1 MKSFTLSRS
10 WNPSPSG
17 TRCSL
22 PAPPQQP
29 QSPAAP
35 AAAEGSAQAQA
46 LRGAARHRLHSAG
59 GITFPLDFT
68 GLSFNTEVN
77 KAAER
82 SQEKRNYSAS
92 KRSFSAPHPTKNTKK
107 SFHFGLVL
115 HEIHHA
121 KTHGTPQTL
130 TSLGSS
136 TSHPALENRRRP
148 GFQGRSRPPRGLS
161 AVLHLRREGAAW
173 LPDGTADLEQL
184 DSMGLSHTQ
193 TGVNPCAAP
202 RAPAIGTLPQL
213 YHQSCS
219 RTLQPSGNWSR
230 RDYKANYRVID
241 S

>member
-1 MKSFTLSRS
+1 MKSFALSRS
-10 WNPSPSG
+10 WKPSPSG
-17 TRCSL
+17 TL
-22 PAPPQQP
+22 GLQPPAPPQQP
-29 QSPAAP
+29 QSPAGP
-35 AAAEGSAQAQA
+35 AAAEGSTRAQA
-46 LRGAARHRLHSAG
+46 LRGAARHRRRSAG
-59 GITFPLDFT
+59 GMTFPLDFT

-77 KAAER
+77 NAAER

-92 KRSFSAPHPTKNTKK
+92 KRSFSAPHPAKNTKK

-115 HEIHHA
+115 QEIHHA

-161 AVLHLRREGAAW
+161 AVLHLRREGA
-173 LPDGTADLEQL
+173 DLEQL

-193 TGVNPCAAP
+193 TGVNPCPAP
-202 RAPAIGTLPQL
+202 RAPAMGTLPQL
-213 YHQSCS
+213 YHQCCS